1 MAAKKF
7 YYAVG
12 RRKTST
18 ATAHLTKGKGNILVK
33 TPGKEDFIAIEE
45 FFSGEGSQDLLKDAL
60 YAFGILGPNVRKMFD
75 ITLKVHGGG
84 PRGQAEAI
92 RLAIARAL
100 VEFNPEYRAT
110 LKPYGLLKRDP
121 REKERKKPGKKK
133 ARKSPQWSKR

>member
-1 MAAKKF
+1 MTRKKF

-12 RRKTST
+12 RRKTAT
-18 ATAHLTKGKGNILVK
+18 ATAYLTKGSWNILVK
-33 TPGKEDFIAIEE
+33 SSGRDDFIRIEDYFAGKGCE
-45 FFSGEGSQDLLKDAL
+45 DYLKDAL
-60 YAFGILGPNVRKMFD
+60 YAFGILGDNVRKMFD
-75 ITLKVHGGG
+75 ITLKVKGGG
-84 PRGQAEAI
+84 IRWQAEAI

-100 VEFNPEYRAT
+100 VEFNPDYRTA

>member
-12 RRKTST
+12 RRKTAT
-18 ATAHLTKGKGNILVK
+18 ATAHLMKGKGNILVK
-33 TPGKEDFIAIEE
+33 TPGKEDFIKIEE
-45 FFSGEGSQDLLKDAL
+45 YFAGEGSQDLLKDAL
-60 YAFGILGPNVRKMFD
+60 YAFGILGANARKMFD

-84 PRGQAEAI
+84 PRAQAEAI

-100 VEFNPEYRAT
+100 VEFNPDYRPT

-121 REKERKKPGKKK
+121 REKERKKYGLRG
-133 ARKSPQWSKR
+133 ARRGQQYSKR

>member
-1 MAAKKF
+1 MATKKF

-18 ATAHLTKGKGNILVK
+18 ATAYLTKGNGNILVK
-33 TPGKEDFIAIEE
+33 TKSKEEFIPIEE
-45 FFSGEGSQDLLKDAL
+45 FFAGEGYQDLLKDAL
-60 YAFGILGPNVRKMFD
+60 YAFGILGENVRKMFD
-75 ITLKVHGGG
+75 ITLKVEGGG
-84 PRGQAEAI
+84 IRGQAEAI

-100 VEFNPEYRAT
+100 VEFNPDYRAT

>member
-33 TPGKEDFIAIEE
+33 TPGKEEFIKIED

-100 VEFNPEYRAT
+100 VEFNPDYRTT